1 MVLRSYVLRVA
12 VHVLLAVSKLLRAI
26 NMSIND
32 SVSLHGHDNSLLL
45 VCDNSN
51 YS

>member
-32 SVSLHGHDNSLLL
+32 SVTSRARQQS
-45 VCDNSN
+45 S
-51 YS
+51 SRMRQQ